1 LNFIKE
7 TLAMSQLILHHYP
20 TSPFAEKIRLIL
32 GYKKLAWQSVV
43 IPMIMPK
50 PDLTAL
56 TGGYRR
62 TPVLQIGADI
72 YCDTALIADVLE
84 KLAPAPSLY
93 PSPVNGAS
101 RIVAQWADSQVFPA
115 AMAYN
120 FQPSGVADLF
130 AGAPE
135 GVVHAFVADRVAM
148 RGASPRMSIGEGT
161 SAYKSQLRRLSDML
175 TEHPFLMG
183 DLPTIADFSAYHP
196 MWFTLERTPSVAG
209 ILDPTPLLKDWMAR
223 MKAIG
228 HSSFGKMKSAE
239 AIEVAKGSSPI
250 DVSHNIFV
258 DDHGIALGSE
268 VTITADHFGL
278 EPTPGILIAATKT
291 RLTLRRE
298 DDRAG
303 TLHVHFPRNGFILKK
318 VKS

>member
-1 LNFIKE
+1 
-7 TLAMSQLILHHYP
+7 MSQLILHHYP

-32 GYKKLAWQSVV
+32 GYKKLAWQSVI

-50 PDLTAL
+50 PDLTSL

-120 FQPSGVADLF
+120 FQPAGVADVF

-135 GVVHAFVADRVAM
+135 AVVQAFVDDRAAM
-148 RGASPRMSIGEGT
+148 RGGAARMSLGEGT
-161 SAYKSQLRRLSDML
+161 STYKSQLRRLSDML
-175 TEHPFLMG
+175 TENPYLMG
-183 DLPTIADFSAYHP
+183 DTPTIADFSAYHP
-196 MWFTLERTPSVAG
+196 MWFTLERTPSVAS
-209 ILDPTPLLKDWMAR
+209 ILNATPLLKDWMAR

-228 HSSFGKMKSAE
+228 HGAFEKMKSDQAV
-239 AIEVAKGSSPI
+239 EVAKNATPA
-250 DVSHNIFV
+250 DVSQLAFV

-268 VTITADHFGL
+268 VTITADNFGL
-278 EPTPGILIAATKT
+278 EPTPGILVAATKT
-291 RLTLRRE
+291 RLILRRE

>member
-1 LNFIKE
+1 
-7 TLAMSQLILHHYP
+7 MSQLILHHYP

-32 GYKKLAWQSVV
+32 GYKKLAWQSVI

-101 RIVAQWADSQVFPA
+101 RIVGQWADSQVFPA

-120 FQPSGVADLF
+120 FQPSGVADVF
-130 AGAPE
+130 GGAPE
-135 GVVHAFVADRVAM
+135 AAVQAFVADRAAM
-148 RGASPRMSIGEGT
+148 RGGATRMSLGEGT
-161 SAYKSQLRRLSDML
+161 SSYKSQLRRLSDML
-175 TEHPFLMG
+175 TEHPYLMG
-183 DLPTIADFSAYHP
+183 DMPTIADFSAYHP

-209 ILDPTPLLKDWMAR
+209 ILNATPLLKDWMAR
-223 MKAIG
+223 MKTIG
-228 HSSFGKMKSAE
+228 HGQYEKMKSDQAV
-239 AIEVAKGSSPI
+239 EVAKNATPA
-250 DVSHNIFV
+250 DVSQLAFV

-268 VTITADHFGL
+268 VTITADNFGL
-278 EPTPGILIAATKT
+278 EPTPGILVAATKT
-291 RLTLRRE
+291 RLVLRRE

-303 TLHVHFPRNGFILKK
+303 TVHVHFPRNGFILKK

>member
-1 LNFIKE
+1 
-7 TLAMSQLILHHYP
+7 MSQLILHHYP

-32 GYKKLAWQSVV
+32 GYKKLAWQSVI

-50 PDLTAL
+50 PDLTSL

-84 KLAPAPSLY
+84 KLAPTPSLY

-120 FQPSGVADLF
+120 FQPAGVADVF

-135 GVVHAFVADRVAM
+135 AVVQAFVADRAAM
-148 RGASPRMSIGEGT
+148 RGGAPRMSLGEGT
-161 SAYKSQLRRLSDML
+161 STYKSQLRRLSDML
-175 TEHPFLMG
+175 TEHPYLMG
-183 DLPTIADFSAYHP
+183 DMPTIADFSAYHP
-196 MWFTLERTPSVAG
+196 MWFTQERTPSVSG
-209 ILDPTPLLKDWMAR
+209 ILDATPLLKDWMAR
-223 MKAIG
+223 MKDIG
-228 HSSFGKMKSAE
+228 HGQHDKMKSDQAV
-239 AIEVAKGSSPI
+239 EVAKNATPV
-250 DVSHNIFV
+250 DVSHLPFV
-258 DDHGIALGSE
+258 DDHGIALGSV
-268 VTITADHFGL
+268 VTITADNFGL
-278 EPTPGILIAATKT
+278 EPTPGILVAATKT

-298 DDRAG
+298 DERAG
-303 TLHVHFPRNGFILKK
+303 TVHVHFPRNGFILKK

>member
-1 LNFIKE
+1 
-7 TLAMSQLILHHYP
+7 MSQLILHHYP
-20 TSPFAEKIRLIL
+20 SSPFAEKIRLIL
-32 GYKKLAWQSVV
+32 GYKKLAWQSVI

-50 PDLTAL
+50 PHLTAL

-84 KLAPAPSLY
+84 KLAPTPSLY
-93 PSPVNGAS
+93 PSPVNGVS
-101 RIVAQWADSQVFPA
+101 RIVAQWADSQVFQA

-120 FQPSGVADLF
+120 FQPAGVADVF

-135 GVVHAFVADRVAM
+135 TVVQAFVADRAAM
-148 RGASPRMSIGEGT
+148 RGGAPRMSIGEGT
-161 SAYKSQLRRLSDML
+161 STYKSQLRRLSDML
-175 TEHPFLMG
+175 TEHPYLMG
-183 DLPTIADFSAYHP
+183 TVPTIADFSAYHAL
-196 MWFTLERTPSVAG
+196 WFTLERTPSVAG
-209 ILDPTPLLKDWMAR
+209 ILDATPLIKDWMAR

-228 HSSFGKMKSAE
+228 HGSSEKMKSDQ
-239 AIEVAKGSSPI
+239 AIDVAKNASPVA
-250 DVSHNIFV
+250 VSQLAFV
-258 DDHGIALGSE
+258 DEHGIALGSD

-278 EPTPGILIAATKT
+278 EPTPGVLVAATKT

-298 DDRAG
+298 DERAG
-303 TLHVHFPRNGFILKK
+303 TVHVHFPRNGFILKK

>member
-1 LNFIKE
+1 
-7 TLAMSQLILHHYP
+7 MSQLILHHYP

-32 GYKKLAWQSVV
+32 GYKKLAWQSVI

-93 PSPVNGAS
+93 PSHVNGAS

-115 AMAYN
+115 AMAFN
-120 FQPSGVADLF
+120 FQPSGVADVF

-135 GVVHAFVADRVAM
+135 AAVQAFVADRAAM
-148 RGASPRMSIGEGT
+148 RGGASRMSLGEGT
-161 SAYKSQLRRLSDML
+161 STYKSQLRRLSDML

-183 DLPTIADFSAYHP
+183 NAPSIADFSAYHP

-209 ILDPTPLLKDWMAR
+209 ILDATPLLKDWMAR
-223 MKAIG
+223 MKVIG
-228 HSSFGKMKSAE
+228 HGQYEKMKSDQAV
-239 AIEVAKGSSPI
+239 EVAKNATPT
-250 DVSHNIFV
+250 DVSQLVFV

-268 VTITADHFGL
+268 VTITADNFGF
-278 EPTPGILIAATKT
+278 EPTLGILVAATKT
-291 RLTLRRE
+291 RLVLRRE
-298 DDRAG
+298 DVRAG
-303 TLHVHFPRNGFILKK
+303 TVHVHFPRNGFILKK

>member
-1 LNFIKE
+1 
-7 TLAMSQLILHHYP
+7 MSQPILHHYP

-32 GYKKLAWQSVV
+32 GYKKLAWQSVI

-93 PSPVNGAS
+93 PLHVNGAS

-115 AMAYN
+115 AMAFN
-120 FQPSGVADLF
+120 FQPSGLADVF
-130 AGAPE
+130 SGAPE
-135 GVVHAFVADRVAM
+135 AAVQAFVADRAAM
-148 RGASPRMSIGEGT
+148 RGGATRMSLGEGT
-161 SAYKSQLRRLSDML
+161 STYKSQLRRLSDML

-183 DLPTIADFSAYHP
+183 DVPSIADFSAYHP

-209 ILDPTPLLKDWMAR
+209 ILDATPLLKDWMER
-223 MKAIG
+223 MKLIG
-228 HSSFGKMKSAE
+228 HGQYEKMKSDQAV
-239 AIEVAKGSSPI
+239 EVAKNAAPA
-250 DVSHNIFV
+250 DVSQLAFV

-268 VTITADHFGL
+268 VTITADNFGL
-278 EPTPGILIAATKT
+278 EPTPGILVAATKT
-291 RLTLRRE
+291 RLVLRRE

-303 TLHVHFPRNGFILKK
+303 TVHVHFPRNGFILKK

>member
-1 LNFIKE
+1 
-7 TLAMSQLILHHYP
+7 MSQLILHHYP

-32 GYKKLAWQSVV
+32 GYKKLAWQSVI

-50 PDLTAL
+50 PDLTSL

-84 KLAPAPSLY
+84 KLAPVPSLY

-120 FQPSGVADLF
+120 FQPSGVADVF

-135 GVVHAFVADRVAM
+135 AVVQAFVADRAAM
-148 RGASPRMSIGEGT
+148 RGGAPRMSLGEGT
-161 SAYKSQLRRLSDML
+161 STYKSQLRRLSDML
-175 TEHPFLMG
+175 TEHPYLMG
-183 DLPTIADFSAYHP
+183 DVPTIADFSAYHP

-209 ILDPTPLLKDWMAR
+209 ILDATPLLKDWMAR

-228 HSSFGKMKSAE
+228 HGQHDKMKSDQAV
-239 AIEVAKGSSPI
+239 EVAKNATPE
-250 DVSHNIFV
+250 DVSQLTFV
-258 DDHGIALGSE
+258 DDHGIALGSK
-268 VTITADHFGL
+268 VTVTADNFGL
-278 EPTPGILIAATKT
+278 EPTPGTLVAATKT

-298 DDRAG
+298 DERAG
-303 TLHVHFPRNGFILKK
+303 TVHVHFPRNGFILKK

>member
-1 LNFIKE
+1 
-7 TLAMSQLILHHYP
+7 MSQLILHHYP

-32 GYKKLAWQSVV
+32 GYKKLAWQSVI

-93 PSPVNGAS
+93 PSHVNGAS

-120 FQPSGVADLF
+120 FQPLGVADVF

-135 GVVHAFVADRVAM
+135 TAVQAFVADRAAM
-148 RGASPRMSIGEGT
+148 RGGSSRMSLGEGT
-161 SAYKSQLRRLSDML
+161 STYKSQLRRLSDML
-175 TEHPFLMG
+175 TEHPYLMG
-183 DLPTIADFSAYHP
+183 DMPTIADFSAYHP

-209 ILDPTPLLKDWMAR
+209 ILNATPLLKDWMAR
-223 MKAIG
+223 MKTIG
-228 HSSFGKMKSAE
+228 HGQYEKMKSDQAV
-239 AIEVAKGSSPI
+239 EVAKNAAPV
-250 DVSHNIFV
+250 DVSQLVFV

-268 VTITADHFGL
+268 VTITADNFGL
-278 EPTPGILIAATKT
+278 EPTPGILVAATKT
-291 RLTLRRE
+291 RLVLRRE

-303 TLHVHFPRNGFILKK
+303 TVHVHFPRNGFILKK